1 MAKVLIKMQAPDF
14 DKWKAAFDEFSA
26 NRKSN
31 GSKGGLILRN
41 SDDPNLV
48 FILLDWDD
56 LNNARKFYEPQSR
69 KRRLEKGGVSTEPE
83 IYFFEEVEKTSS

>member
-14 DKWKAAFDEFSA
+14 DKWKAAFEGFAADRE
-26 NRKSN
+26 SN
-31 GSKGGLILRN
+31 GSKGGLILRD

-48 FILLDWDD
+48 FILLEWDN
-56 LNNARKFYEPQSR
+56 LNNARKFYGPQSR

-83 IYFFEEVEKTSS
+83 IYFFEEVEKTSA